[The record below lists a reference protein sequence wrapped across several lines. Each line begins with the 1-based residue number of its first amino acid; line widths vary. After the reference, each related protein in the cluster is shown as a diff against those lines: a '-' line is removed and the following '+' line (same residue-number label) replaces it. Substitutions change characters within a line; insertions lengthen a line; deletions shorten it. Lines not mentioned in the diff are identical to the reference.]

1 MLAVWRLHGF
11 DRFLREAWEAGIVL
25 FGSSAGMICWFE
37 AGVTDSFGPQLEGM
51 RDGLGFLPGSGC
63 PHYDGEELRRPVY
76 RRLVSEGF
84 PAGLALD
91 DGAAAR
97 FDGTE
102 LVEVVVSDPAASGYR
117 VGVDGE
123 ERLEAGLLP

>member
-1 MLAVWRLHGF
+1 M
-11 DRFLREAWEAGIVL
+11 
-25 FGSSAGMICWFE
+25 
-37 AGVTDSFGPQLEGM
+37 Q
-51 RDGLGFLPGSGC
+51 DGLGFLPESGC

-76 RRLVSEGF
+76 RRLVSDGF

-102 LVEVVVSDPAASGYR
+102 LVEVVVTDPASSGYR
-117 VGVDGE
+117 VGPDGE
-123 ERLEAGLLP
+123 APLEARLLPGSGLTPRGRDA